1 MHLFRSKEDRLTMP
15 TPLSAIG
22 YIRVSTEMQNQEDQ
36 ALKRQAE
43 KIRQH
48 CADRGIKLLS
58 LYDDTCSA
66 VDAYS
71 VERRP
76 ALADSIR
83 WAAEVDACLM
93 VPEPTRLFRNVAV
106 ASRWLKSINVPV
118 YSVQD
123 ARILS
128 HQELLEAVR
137 AGQQVAKATSD
148 GTVKGLQMKRASGAK
163 LGSKADHTVANK
175 ASAKARKQRSDAIVD
190 TIAHILLENEAYRDL
205 SNRALADLLN
215 RRKILTGWQRPWT
228 GVGLKRHRKKA
239 EERIEEWAEL
249 EQDDLPVAPPP
260 QVAQSNAAPAVD
272 VAAATTGEDAID
284 EDERQMRALSTYGM
298 F

>member
-58 LYDDTCSA
+58 LHDDTCSA

-76 ALADSIR
+76 ALADAIR

-175 ASAKARKQRSDAIVD
+175 ASAKARKQRSDGIVD
-190 TIAHILLENEAYRDL
+190 AIARVLLEDAAYRDL

-228 GVGLKRHRKKA
+228 GDSLKRHRRMA
-239 EERIEEWAEL
+239 DERIEEWSEL

-260 QVAQSNAAPAVD
+260 QVAQSNAASAVD

-284 EDERQMRALSTYGM
+284 EDERQMRALPTYGM

>member
-36 ALKRQAE
+36 ALERQAE
-43 KIRQH
+43 RIRQH
-48 CADRGIKLLS
+48 CAERGIRLIS
-58 LYDDTCSA
+58 TYEDTCSA
-66 VDAYS
+66 VGAYS

-76 ALADSIR
+76 ALVEAVR
-83 WAAEVDACLM
+83 WATEVGACLM

-118 YSVQD
+118 YSVED
-123 ARILS
+123 GRILT
-128 HQELLEAVR
+128 HPELLEAIR
-137 AGQQVAKATSD
+137 DGQDIAKATSE
-148 GTVKGLQMKRASGAK
+148 GTVKGLKMKRASDTK
-163 LGSKADHTVANK
+163 LGSKANLTAANQ
-175 ASAKARKQRSDAIVD
+175 ASSRARRQRSDGIVD
-190 TIAHILLENEAYRDL
+190 AIARVLLEDEAYRDL
-205 SNRALADLLN
+205 SNRALADLLT
-215 RRKILTGWQRPWT
+215 RRTILTGWQRAWT
-228 GVGLKRHRKKA
+228 GDGLKRHRKMA
-239 EERIEEWAEL
+239 DERIEEWSEL

-260 QVAQSNAAPAVD
+260 EVAPSNAASAVE